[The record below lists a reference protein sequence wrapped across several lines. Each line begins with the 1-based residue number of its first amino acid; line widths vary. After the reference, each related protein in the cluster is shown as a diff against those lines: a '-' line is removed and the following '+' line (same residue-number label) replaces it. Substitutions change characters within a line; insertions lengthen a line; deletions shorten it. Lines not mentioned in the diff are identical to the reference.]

1 MLQHGVHGGFR
12 HKVIKKHEKWNPQ
25 ENPLGKTLK
34 GTLKGT
40 LKETENNCSTGKLFF
55 YAIILKCIKLYVQL
69 CKNVEFVMQKTL

>member
-34 GTLKGT
+34 ETLKETLKGT
-40 LKETENNCSTGKLFF
+40 LKGTENSCSTGKLFF
-55 YAIILKCIKLYVQL
+55 L
-69 CKNVEFVMQKTL
+69 CNYIEMY

>member
-25 ENPLGKTLK
+25 ENPLEKTLKGTMK

-40 LKETENNCSTGKLFF
+40 LKETLKETLKGTLKETENSCSTGKLFF
-55 YAIILKCIKLYVQL
+55 L
-69 CKNVEFVMQKTL
+69 CDYIEIY